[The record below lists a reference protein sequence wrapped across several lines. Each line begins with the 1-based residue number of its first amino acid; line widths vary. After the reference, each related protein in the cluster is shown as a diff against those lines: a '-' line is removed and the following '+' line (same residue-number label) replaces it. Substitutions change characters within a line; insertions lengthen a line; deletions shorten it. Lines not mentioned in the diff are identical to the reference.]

1 MLDQAGGFAK
11 DVYKTYRR
19 ISAAVHEEPFSYM
32 HFYSNLSYLQSLG
45 LVVLV
50 STKVQRTYA
59 NRIQLTFDPSIL
71 AAIWTMRFS

>member
-1 MLDQAGGFAK
+1 MLFSIQ
-11 DVYKTYRR
+11 
-19 ISAAVHEEPFSYM
+19 VHEEPFSYM

-45 LVVLV
+45 LVVLI

-71 AAIWTMRFS
+71 GAV